1 MKHVILRTTNGSGYS
16 DHPLLVVTEDFKSAE
31 SLFNENVGQLCRD
44 HFDAFEQESILTSIN
59 KENHKVFNLEFADNE
74 AVHWLQNVQP
84 RTLITI
90 NADFSNEISIETDV
104 DSPVASVINTSNIE
118 GSHEC
123 DSFSEEDEETGTVY
137 HHIYVK

>member
-1 MKHVILRTTNGSGYS
+1 MKQIILRTTNGEGYS
-16 DHPLLVVTEDFKSAE
+16 DHPLKLVTEDFKSALA
-31 SLFNENVGQLCRD
+31 LFNEQVGVLTID
-44 HFDAFEQESILTSIN
+44 HFDYCKGESKISYEES
-59 KENHKVFNLEFADNE
+59 ENHLVFLHDYEDNE

-90 NADFSNEISIETDV
+90 NADFSNEIYIETDV

-137 HHIYVK
+137 HYIYIK